1 MGALRERMKRDM
13 AIRGYSWKT
22 QDSYLTRVR
31 DFVIYHGRSP
41 EELTIEDIND
51 YQYHLIEERRASWA
65 IFNQTVCALKF
76 LYGVTLGKEWMIKH
90 IPYQKHP
97 HKVPVVLSVQE
108 VMALFHALDNVKHRA
123 ILMTLYA
130 TGLRLEEL
138 LDLRVEDIDSQRMVI
153 HVRNGKGRKE
163 RYVMLS
169 PRLLLI
175 LREYYKA
182 AFPKIG
188 KFLFPNN
195 HKDRPL
201 SSTTIYL
208 IVQSACKKAGIT
220 KHISPHSLRHTFAT
234 HLLEH
239 GTNLRVIQ
247 VLLGHRRLGTTEIYT
262 HVSNVTISKA
272 HSPLDALPEAVSVL
286 PPSVTAEK
294 LPKTPTAPA
303 AEGAPVPVEAPKEGV
318 PC

>member
-13 AIRGYSWKT
+13 AIRGYAKKT
-22 QDSYLTRVR
+22 QDSYLKRVY
-31 DFVIYHGRSP
+31 DFVVYHGRSP

-90 IPYQKHP
+90 IPHRKRP
-97 HKVPVVLSVQE
+97 RKVPVVLSVQE
-108 VMALFHALDNVKHRA
+108 VLSLLEALDNVKHRA

-130 TGLRLEEL
+130 TGVRLEEL
-138 LDLRVEDIDSQRMVI
+138 LGLRVEDIDSRRMLI

-169 PRLLLI
+169 PRLLHI
-175 LREYYKA
+175 LRAYYKA
-182 AFPKIG
+182 AFPKIR
-188 KFLFPNN
+188 KYLFPNN

-208 IVQSACKKAGIT
+208 IVQKACKKAGIT
-220 KHISPHSLRHTFAT
+220 KRISPHSLRHTFAT

-247 VLLGHRRLGTTEIYT
+247 VLLGHKRLGTTELYT
-262 HVSNVTISKA
+262 QVSKVTNSKA
-272 HSPLDALPEAVSVL
+272 QSPIDALPESVSVL
-286 PPSVTAEK
+286 PTAKE
-294 LPKTPTAPA
+294 
-303 AEGAPVPVEAPKEGV
+303 EGGAP
-318 PC
+318 C